1 MEETKSLNSSENI
14 TSLIWKLSI
23 GSTLAWEIS
32 KFFGSSHPYLG
43 PVSLILT
50 VQSTID
56 KTISLS
62 IKRVIGTMIGI
73 GITVIIASYL
83 KVTGWNLGLLILI
96 GTYIAKYLKL
106 DKKVLHQVAL
116 TILFVFAF
124 EHQSKDYA
132 MDRMRDTLVGVL
144 TAGLIQ
150 FVWSKFISRKKDLK

>member
-1 MEETKSLNSSENI
+1 MEEL
-14 TSLIWKLSI
+14 TSQNPADNLTTLIWKLSI

-32 KFFGSSHPYLG
+32 KFFGSDHPYLG

-50 VQSTID
+50 IQSTMD

-62 IKRVIGTMIGI
+62 LKRVIGTMIGI
-73 GITVIIASYL
+73 GVTVIIASYL
-83 KVTGWNLGLLILI
+83 KVTGLNLGLLILI
-96 GTYIAKYLKL
+96 GSYIAKYLNL

-144 TAGLIQ
+144 VASLIQ
-150 FVWSKFISRKKDLK
+150 FIWSSITSRKRN

>member
-1 MEETKSLNSSENI
+1 MEETQSLSSTENI

-32 KFFGSSHPYLG
+32 KLFGSSHPYLG

-50 VQSTID
+50 IQSTMD

-73 GITVIIASYL
+73 VVTVIIASYL
-83 KVTGWNLGLLILI
+83 KVNGWTLGLLILI

-132 MDRMRDTLVGVL
+132 MDRMRDTLVGIL
-144 TAGLIQ
+144 IAGLIQ
-150 FVWSKFISRKKDLK
+150 FVWSSFISRKKVLK

>member
-1 MEETKSLNSSENI
+1 MEETSSPNSSESI

-23 GSTLAWEIS
+23 GSALAWEIS
-32 KFFGSSHPYLG
+32 KLFGSSHPYLG

-73 GITVIIASYL
+73 GITVIIASYM

-96 GTYIAKYLKL
+96 GTYIAYYLKL

-124 EHQSKDYA
+124 EHKSKDYA

-150 FVWSKFISRKKDLK
+150 FVWSSFTSRNKKLK

>member
-1 MEETKSLNSSENI
+1 MEETQSLNSSENI

-32 KFFGSSHPYLG
+32 NFFGSSHPYLG

-50 VQSTID
+50 IQSTMD
-56 KTISLS
+56 KTINLS

-83 KVTGWNLGLLILI
+83 KVTGWNLGLLILF
-96 GTYIAKYLKL
+96 GTYIAKFLKL

-150 FVWSKFISRKKDLK
+150 VIWSSLISRKKN

>member
-14 TSLIWKLSI
+14 SSLIWKLSI
-23 GSTLAWEIS
+23 GSALSWEIS

-50 VQSTID
+50 VQSTMD

-73 GITVIIASYL
+73 GITLIIASYM

-96 GTYIAKYLKL
+96 GTYVAKYLKL
-106 DKKVLHQVAL
+106 DKKVIHQVAL

-150 FVWSKFISRKKDLK
+150 IVWSTLIGKKN

>member
-1 MEETKSLNSSENI
+1 MEETQSLNSSENI

-32 KFFGSSHPYLG
+32 NFFGSSHPYLG

-50 VQSTID
+50 IQSTMD
-56 KTISLS
+56 KTINLS

-96 GTYIAKYLKL
+96 GTYIAKFLKL

-150 FVWSKFISRKKDLK
+150 VIWSSLISRKKELK

>member
-1 MEETKSLNSSENI
+1 MEETKSLNPADQL
-14 TSLIWKLSI
+14 TSLILKLSI

-50 VQSTID
+50 IQSTMD

-73 GITVIIASYL
+73 GITVIITSYL

-116 TILFVFAF
+116 TILFVFAY

-150 FVWSKFISRKKDLK
+150 FVWSSILSRKKELQ

>member
-1 MEETKSLNSSENI
+1 MEETQSQNPSENI

-23 GSTLAWEIS
+23 GSALAWEFS

-50 VQSTID
+50 VQSTMD

-150 FVWSKFISRKKDLK
+150 IIWSSLISRKKELK